1 MAFLGGGSKAKKAD
15 KITSATIITSCM
27 EITGNLQGTDTIHI
41 DGKIRGNIEV
51 SNTLV
56 IGKTGSVIGDIK
68 AKNAIINGEVTGSIT
83 CDQLEVMQTGK
94 VSNDVHAKNLTIDGT
109 LTGIIIGLESINI
122 LDNANVKADSLQ
134 SKTITVNGSVKGKVI
149 ATELL
154 DIGSKGSVEG
164 EISVKNIKTAEGGRM
179 IGTMATYQPEITK
192 HITEKM
198 KDKNTPEKSK
208 N

>member
-1 MAFLGGGSKAKKAD
+1 MAFLGGSSKNKKTD

-27 EITGNLQGTDTIHI
+27 EVTGNLQGTDTIHI
-41 DGKIRGNIEV
+41 DGKVNGNIEV

-56 IGKTGSVIGDIK
+56 IGKTGSVVGDIK
-68 AKNAIINGEVTGSIT
+68 AKNAIINGELIGSIT
-83 CDQLEVMQTGK
+83 CEQLEVMQTGK
-94 VSNDVHAKNLTIDGT
+94 VSNDVHAKNITIDGT
-109 LTGIIIGLESINI
+109 LHGIIIGLESINVLAHGNI
-122 LDNANVKADSLQ
+122 NADKLQ

-179 IGTMATYQPEITK
+179 IGTMATYQAEVTK
-192 HITEKM
+192 HITEKI
-198 KDKNTPEKSK
+198 KDSNSLAKA
-208 N
+208 